1 MPIVFGKNP
10 VLEALKTNQTIDK
23 IFIQNGKEGSIVN
36 QLYRLASNQ
45 HIPVVRADR
54 KKLIKMSKNK
64 NHQGILALIS
74 PVDYVPLSNL
84 IDKIHFSGK
93 TARLLILDGIQDP
106 HNFGAIIRT
115 GEVFGIH
122 GLIFSYQNSVLLTDT
137 VVKTSAG
144 AIFHLDICKVKSLV
158 DAITYIRNCG
168 ILIYSTSSKCESTLW
183 SVDFTQPHA
192 IIIGSEGLGIK
203 NSLYKKSDVIFGIPQ
218 QGNIDSLNVSVSA
231 GIILAE
237 VQRQLQ
243 FTIQ

>member
-1 MPIVFGKNP
+1 MPTVFGKNP
-10 VLEALKTNQTIDK
+10 VLEALKTDQPIDK
-23 IFIQNGKEGSIVN
+23 IFIQNGKEGFVVN
-36 QLYRLASNQ
+36 QIYRVASNKQ
-45 HIPVVRADR
+45 IPVVRADR
-54 KKLIKMSKNK
+54 KKLIKMSKNR

-74 PVDYVPLSNL
+74 PVNYVPLANL
-84 IDKIHFSGK
+84 IDKIHFSGE

-115 GEVFGIH
+115 AEVFGIH
-122 GLIFSYQNSVLLTDT
+122 GLIFSYKNSVLLTDT

-144 AIFHLDICKVKSLV
+144 AVFHLDICKVESLV
-158 DAITYIRNCG
+158 KALTYIKNCG
-168 ILIYSTSSKCESTLW
+168 ILIYSTSSKCENTLW

-192 IIIGSEGLGIK
+192 VIIGSEGSGIK
-203 NSLYKKSDVIFGIPQ
+203 SSLYKNSDVIFGIPQ